1 MSSENKKRKQ
11 VSSYCDGS
19 SLKWKNRCKRIA
31 FYNSAQRQQNKRA
44 AIMAFEEMPAELFY
58 LPKF

>member
-44 AIMAFEEMPAELFY
+44 AIMAFEEMPA
-58 LPKF
+58 